1 MGFQQELYQAERT
14 SVGAE
19 KKKTRRRSGW
29 FSRTADKEKD
39 NYRGSKNLFSAFFWE
54 LFLLHLSLSLTESL
68 CTPLA

>member
-1 MGFQQELYQAERT
+1 MGFQQELYQAERP
-14 SVGAE
+14 SVGGE

-39 NYRGSKNLFSAFFWE
+39 NYRGSKNLFSAFF
-54 LFLLHLSLSLTESL
+54 LGTVPPPPLSLPESL